1 MITKVKLKT
10 LFSLSFGNMSTKA
23 EVKIKVCTLSTKTER
38 SCSCLIAQPSVT
50 LICKLQSEDNN
61 TETESSPSGYETDS
75 SSEDDEMGDDIESRD
90 DTGDEDTD
98 IDVVID
104 EYRSCSSLAT
114 ISLSSIDQRGKKI
127 LANSM

>member
-1 MITKVKLKT
+1 M
-10 LFSLSFGNMSTKA
+10 
-23 EVKIKVCTLSTKTER
+23 IKVFTLSTKTESSR

-50 LICKLQSEDNN
+50 LITACKLQSEDNN

-75 SSEDDEMGDDIESRD
+75 SSEDDEMGDDNESRD